1 MAQNHSPSHQE
12 VLKVVAKQQ
21 RRQAATLLR
30 IYNYYRIV
38 VGISLLV
45 IFVREIGERLLGTLN
60 PDAFLMTV
68 LAYIGANIFIAI
80 VSLLIPRRFFDRPT
94 IGFIIVALDTVALS
108 LLLHFS
114 GGVTSGLGTLIIVA
128 IAAGAILVPGR
139 ISTVLPAIG
148 TILVLYEEFYL
159 SLLPAAPPP
168 DFFHAGLLGALYFG
182 TSLFIQ
188 SLSRRLQRSEVTS
201 LERAAEVQALERL
214 NRLIVQRMRTGIV
227 VFDNAGQTRLMNEAS
242 RALLRLD
249 DSQGNTRPLP
259 QPLLAHFGHWQK
271 DGEYRPEPF
280 RSEPGA
286 NEIRLSFARLASQ
299 PDSEV
304 VAFIEDNTELTQQ
317 AQQLKLAALGRLSA
331 SIAHEIRNPLGAI
344 SHAAQLLRESPA
356 LDKADLRLADIIQ
369 THSKRMNQVIENILE
384 LSRRRNP
391 EPRLIGMREWLDE
404 FVLRFQE
411 GQEHPA
417 EFDITLKPEDAK
429 VRVDPRQMDQVL
441 TNLCANAARYSEQ
454 RTKRRTVWLK
464 GGLDPVTARP
474 WLDVIDDGPGVDPA
488 QLEHLFEPFYTTEE
502 TGTGLGLYISRE
514 LCEANQAQLSYLAR
528 QDGGSCFRIHFP
540 HPQRQTALDHER

>member
-1 MAQNHSPSHQE
+1 MVPHGSTSRQE
-12 VLKVVAKQQ
+12 VQNLVARQQ

-30 IYNYYRIV
+30 IYNYYRLV
-38 VGISLLV
+38 VGISLLI

-60 PDAFLMTV
+60 PDAFLLTV
-68 LAYIGANIFIAI
+68 LAYIGAN
-80 VSLLIPRRFFDRPT
+80 LLIALASLVIPSRLFDRPT
-94 IGFIIVALDTVALS
+94 IGFVIVTLDTMALV

-114 GGVTSGLGTLIIVA
+114 GGVTSGIGTLIIVA
-128 IAAGAILVPGR
+128 VAAGAILVPGR
-139 ISTVLPAIG
+139 ISTVLPAVG
-148 TILVLYEEFYL
+148 SILVLYEEFYL
-159 SLLPAAPPP
+159 SLLLAAPPP

-188 SLSRRLQRSEVTS
+188 SLSRRLQNSEVTS
-201 LERAAEVQALERL
+201 LERAAEVESLERL

-227 VFDNAGQTRLMNEAS
+227 VFDNAGQSRLVNAAS
-242 RALLRLD
+242 RSLLRLED
-249 DSQGNTRPLP
+249 DRGNTRPLP
-259 QPLLAHFGHWQK
+259 QPLLTSLARWQE

-331 SIAHEIRNPLGAI
+331 SIAHEIRNPLGAM
-344 SHAAQLLRESPA
+344 SHAAQLLRESPG

-369 THSKRMNQVIENILE
+369 THSKRMNEVIENILE
-384 LSRRRNP
+384 LSRRRQP

-417 EFDITLKPEDAK
+417 EFAIALQPPDAK
-429 VRVDPRQMDQVL
+429 VRLDPRQMDQVL

-454 RTKRRTVWLK
+454 RTGQRSVWLE
-464 GGLDPVTARP
+464 GGIDPATSRP
-474 WLDVIDDGPGVDPA
+474 WLDVIDDGPGVDQA

-540 HPQRQTALDHER
+540 HPQRQTA

>member
-1 MAQNHSPSHQE
+1 MTAQNTASQQE
-12 VLKVVAKQQ
+12 VRKLVAEQQ

-60 PDAFLMTV
+60 PDAFMLMV
-68 LAYIGANIFIAI
+68 LSYISANLVIAAA
-80 VSLLIPRRFFDRPT
+80 SLVIPSRLFDRPT
-94 IGFIIVALDTVALS
+94 IGFIIVSLDIVALA
-108 LLLHFS
+108 LLMHFS
-114 GGVTSGLGTLIIVA
+114 GGVSSGLGTLIIVA
-128 IAAGAILVPGR
+128 VAAGAILVPGR
-139 ISTVLPAIG
+139 VSTVLPAIG

-159 SLLPAAPPP
+159 SLLLAAPAP

-201 LERAAEVQALERL
+201 LERAAELESLERL

-227 VFDNAGQTRLMNEAS
+227 VFDNAGQSRLENEAG
-242 RALLRLD
+242 RALLRLE
-249 DSQGNTRPLP
+249 DSEGNTRPLP
-259 QPLLAHFGHWQK
+259 EPLLANFARWQENDK
-271 DGEYRPEPF
+271 FRPEPF

-417 EFDITLKPEDAK
+417 EFDISLRPEDAE
-429 VRVDPRQMDQVL
+429 VRLDPRQLDQVL
-441 TNLCANAARYSEQ
+441 TNLCANAARYSQ
-454 RTKRRTVWLK
+454 QNSGRRTVWLQ
-464 GGLDPVTARP
+464 GGIDPVTSRP
-474 WLDVIDDGPGVDPA
+474 WLDVIDNGPGVDPA

-502 TGTGLGLYISRE
+502 TGTGLGLYISKE
-514 LCEANQAQLSYLAR
+514 LCEANQAQLSYLPR
-528 QDGGSCFRIHFP
+528 KEGGSCFRIHFP
-540 HPQRQTALDHER
+540 HPQRQTA

>member
-1 MAQNHSPSHQE
+1 MMAANGTTSRQE
-12 VLKVVAKQQ
+12 VLNLVAMQQ

-30 IYNYYRIV
+30 IYNYYRLV
-38 VGISLLV
+38 VGISVLV
-45 IFVREIGERLLGTLN
+45 IFIREIGERLLGTLN

-68 LAYIGANIFIAI
+68 LVYISANIVIAAA
-80 VSLLIPRRFFDRPT
+80 SLLVPSRHFDRPT
-94 IGFIIVALDTVALS
+94 IGFIIVALDTLALA

-128 IAAGAILVPGR
+128 VAAGSILVPGR

-148 TILVLYEEFYL
+148 TILILYEEFYL
-159 SLLPAAPPP
+159 SLLPTAPAP

-188 SLSRRLQRSEVTS
+188 SLSRRLQNSEMTS
-201 LERAAEVQALERL
+201 LERAAEVETLERL

-227 VFDNAGQTRLMNEAS
+227 VFDNAGQSRLVNEAS
-242 RALLRLD
+242 RSLLRLE
-249 DSQGNTRPLP
+249 DSEGHTRPLP
-259 QPLLAHFGHWQK
+259 GLLLANLARWQ
-271 DGEYRPEPF
+271 ENSEHRPEPF
-280 RSEPGA
+280 QSEPGA
-286 NEIRLSFARLASQ
+286 NEIRLSFARLAGQ

-304 VAFIEDNTELTQQ
+304 VAFIEDNTELTKQ

-369 THSKRMNQVIENILE
+369 THSKRMNEVIENILE
-384 LSRRRNP
+384 LSRRRQP
-391 EPRLIGMREWLDE
+391 EPRLMSMREWLDE

-411 GQEHPA
+411 GQGQPA
-417 EFDITLKPEDAK
+417 EFDIALQPADAK
-429 VRVDPRQMDQVL
+429 VRLDPRQMDQVL

-454 RTKRRTVWLK
+454 RTGRRTVWLK
-464 GGLDPVTARP
+464 GGIDTVTSRP

-540 HPQRQTALDHER
+540 HPQRQTA